1 MAVKI
6 KGDEDQLK
14 QVWMNLLS
22 NSIKFTPQGG
32 NIRIG
37 IDVGAAE
44 VSATISDNGT
54 GISPE
59 EFSAIFQRF
68 YKVDRNGNNNG
79 NGLGL
84 AIVKKIVSLH
94 QGSIEVDGAVGEG
107 TTIIVRLPFSPSV
120 RASGRS
126 ISPLMMTL

>member
-1 MAVKI
+1 M

-22 NSIKFTPQGG
+22 NSIKFTPEGG
-32 NIRIG
+32 KIRIRL
-37 IDVGAAE
+37 DSSAAE
-44 VSATISDNGT
+44 VSVTISDNGI

-59 EFSAIFQRF
+59 EFNAVFQRF
-68 YKVDRNGNNNG
+68 YKIGKSRNGTNNG

-94 QGSIEVDGAVGEG
+94 QGSIEVDGEVGEG
-107 TTIIVRLPFSPSV
+107 TTIIVRLPVSPSAPSRKNHNPSEE
-120 RASGRS
+120 RAEGN
-126 ISPLMMTL
+126 